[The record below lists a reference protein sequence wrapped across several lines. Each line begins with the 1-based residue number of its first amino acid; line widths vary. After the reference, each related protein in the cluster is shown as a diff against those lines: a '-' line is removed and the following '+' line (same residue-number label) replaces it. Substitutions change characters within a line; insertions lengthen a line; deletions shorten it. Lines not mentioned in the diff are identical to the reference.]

1 MVKILNTSLLTNVW
15 SDDFREELSEFLSD
29 TIIESERTNI
39 VYKIYFDYH
48 DESLWR
54 LETPDEYDWDLW
66 NDPDVIFVIDM
77 RSQDDFVGSGFDGYD
92 DELEGIDFEL
102 TKVYNIDISEIIE
115 EIERS
120 MWE

>member
-15 SDDFREELSEFLSD
+15 SEDFREELSEFLSD
-29 TIIESERTNI
+29 TIVESERTNI
-39 VYKIYFDYH
+39 VYKIYYDYF

-77 RSQDDFVGSGFDGYD
+77 RTQDDFIGSNFDGFD

-102 TKVYNIDISEIIE
+102 SKMYNIDISEIIE

>member
-1 MVKILNTSLLTNVW
+1 MVKLLNTSLLTNVW

-29 TIIESERTNI
+29 TIVESERTNV

-54 LETPDEYDWDLW
+54 LETPDMYDWDLW

-77 RSQDDFVGSGFDGYD
+77 RSQDDFIGSGFNGFD

-102 TKVYNIDISEIIE
+102 SKVYNINISEIIE

>member
-29 TIIESERTNI
+29 TIVESERTNI
-39 VYKIYFDYH
+39 VYKIYYDYF

-54 LETPDEYDWDLW
+54 LETPDQYDWDLW
-66 NDPDVIFVIDM
+66 NDPDIIFVIDM
-77 RSQDDFVGSGFDGYD
+77 RSQDDFIGSGFDGFD
-92 DELEGIDFEL
+92 SELDTIDFEL
-102 TKVYNIDISEIIE
+102 SKVYNIDISEIIE

>member
-54 LETPDEYDWDLW
+54 LETPDEYEWDLW

-77 RSQDDFVGSGFDGYD
+77 RSQDDFIGSGFDGYD
-92 DELEGIDFEL
+92 DELDTIDFEL
-102 TKVYNIDISEIIE
+102 TKVYNINISEIIE

>member
-15 SDDFREELSEFLSD
+15 SEDFKDELSEFILD
-29 TIIESERTNI
+29 TIVESERTNI

-66 NDPDVIFVIDM
+66 NDPDIIFVIDM
-77 RSQDDFVGSGFDGYD
+77 RTQDDFIGSGFDGYD

-102 TKVYNIDISEIIE
+102 SKVYNIDISEIIE

>member
-92 DELEGIDFEL
+92 DELEAIDFEL
-102 TKVYNIDISEIIE
+102 SKAYNIDISQIIE

>member
-29 TIIESERTNI
+29 TIVESERTNI
-39 VYKIYFDYH
+39 VYKIYYDYF

-54 LETPDEYDWDLW
+54 LETPDMYDWDLW

-77 RSQDDFVGSGFDGYD
+77 RSQDDFIGSGFDGFD
-92 DELEGIDFEL
+92 DELESIDFEL
-102 TKVYNIDISEIIE
+102 SKVYNINISEIIE

>member
-1 MVKILNTSLLTNVW
+1 MVKILNTSLLSNVW

-54 LETPDEYDWDLW
+54 LETPDDYDWDLW

-92 DELEGIDFEL
+92 DELETIDFEL
-102 TKVYNIDISEIIE
+102 SKVYDINVSEIIE